1 MTVTPLVTAVIGAVV
16 VLAGALVARSATRYA
31 AGLEAAQRRRDA
43 ELISLREFRDVLIE
57 VLARVSAYRY
67 ALTRVA
73 RDTPA
78 ADRPEAA
85 NQFLETIKGYGG
97 FRVSIAEEMERLRN
111 LARCLPWPDLREA
124 FDPLDRI
131 LLEAA
136 RPRDAA
142 LRIDEDAM
150 LLENFVDR
158 LADRHRQLVA
168 SYPTQP

>member
-1 MTVTPLVTAVIGAVV
+1 MTVTPLATAVIGAVV

-57 VLARVSAYRY
+57 VLA
-67 ALTRVA
+67 
-73 RDTPA
+73 
-78 ADRPEAA
+78 
-85 NQFLETIKGYGG
+85 NQFLESIEGYGG
-97 FRVSIAEEMERLRN
+97 FRVSIAEQMERLRN

>member
-57 VLARVSAYRY
+57 VLA
-67 ALTRVA
+67 
-73 RDTPA
+73 
-78 ADRPEAA
+78 
-85 NQFLETIKGYGG
+85 NQFLESIEGYGG
-97 FRVSIAEEMERLRN
+97 FRVSIAEQMERLRN